1 MDELTRTAH
10 RARLGDQRALEEFVK
25 RFPHYEV
32 DRSGIE
38 RFHSTNVRGLSKV
51 PFAA

>member
-1 MDELTRTAH
+1 
-10 RARLGDQRALEEFVK
+10 LEEFVK
-25 RFPHYEV
+25 CFPHYEV